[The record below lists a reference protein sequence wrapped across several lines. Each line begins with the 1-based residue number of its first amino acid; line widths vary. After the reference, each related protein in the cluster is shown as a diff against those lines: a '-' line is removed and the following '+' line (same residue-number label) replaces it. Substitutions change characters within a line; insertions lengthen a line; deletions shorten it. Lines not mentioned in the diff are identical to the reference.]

1 MKVFFLTQSI
11 NSKAFNWIQHVF
23 EDHAFK
29 SEYLFLLE
37 IGALIGY
44 ILGIIFMFLMQF
56 IQLERVSKQGIHGIY
71 LLMTV
76 ELLITFAFLSLT
88 IFSLS
93 IELLAISFIMY
104 ILFSIFIDRM
114 KDRYLFD
121 DDFKHTHPKQI
132 L

>member
-1 MKVFFLTQSI
+1 MKILFLSQI
-11 NSKAFNWIQHVF
+11 LNNKAFNWIQYVF

-37 IGALIGY
+37 TGALIGY

-56 IQLERVSKQGIHGIY
+56 IQLERISKQDIHGIY
-71 LLMTV
+71 LLIIL
-76 ELLITFAFLSLT
+76 ELLVTFIFLSLT

-93 IELLAISFIMY
+93 IELLAISFIIY
-104 ILFSIFIDRM
+104 ILFSILVDKM
-114 KDRYLFD
+114 KDRYLYN
-121 DDFKHTHPKQI
+121 DDFKHSHPKQI

>member
-1 MKVFFLTQSI
+1 
-11 NSKAFNWIQHVF
+11 
-23 EDHAFK
+23 
-29 SEYLFLLE
+29 
-37 IGALIGY
+37 
-44 ILGIIFMFLMQF
+44 MFLMQF
-56 IQLERVSKQGIHGIY
+56 IQLERISKQGIHGIY

>member
-11 NSKAFNWIQHVF
+11 NSKAFNWIQYVF

-56 IQLERVSKQGIHGIY
+56 IQLERISKQGIHGIY

-88 IFSLS
+88 MFSLS

>member
-11 NSKAFNWIQHVF
+11 NSKAFNWIQYVF

-56 IQLERVSKQGIHGIY
+56 IQLERISKQGIHGIY